1 MTETQKPKF
10 YTNLYF
16 QVIVGITAGV
26 LLGFFNPDLGVKMR
40 PLGDGFI
47 RLIKMVIS
55 PIIFITVVTGIAK
68 VGNLKSLG
76 RVGLKSLIY
85 FEIISTL
92 ALVMGMIVLNIY
104 EPGRGMNVNPAALD
118 TSEIMGLQSKAH
130 SPEHKSTAGFLL
142 GIIPNQFLGAFA
154 EGNILQVLFISILF
168 GVAMAHSGVAGEKLL
183 EIIEEASTVFFRII
197 SMIMKVAPIGAF
209 GAMAFTVSSFG
220 AKSLIP
226 MLKLMGSLYVTCF
239 LFIFIVLGLIA
250 RFTGFSIWQFLKF
263 IRQEILIVLGTSS
276 SESVLPRIMKKLEAA
291 GCSRSVVGLTI
302 PTGYS
307 FNLDGT
313 SIYLTMAALFI
324 AQATNVNLSIEQQF
338 SILGILL
345 LTSKGA
351 AAVTGA
357 GLVTL
362 AATLSTIDTLPVNG
376 IALIIGIDR
385 FMSEARS
392 ITNLIGNAVATVVI
406 SKWENALDSEKL
418 KKVLSGEIRLPEFD
432 SHH

>member
-1 MTETQKPKF
+1 MTRKI
-10 YTNLYF
+10 YSNLYF
-16 QVIVGITAGV
+16 QVILGIAAGIT
-26 LLGFFNPDLGVKMR
+26 LGFFHPDLGAKMR

-68 VGNLKSLG
+68 VGSLKSLG

-85 FEIISTL
+85 FEVISTL
-92 ALVMGMIVLNIY
+92 ALIIGMAVLNVY
-104 EPGRGMNVNPAALD
+104 EPGKGMNVNPAALD
-118 TSEIMGLQSKAH
+118 TSEILSLQNKAH
-130 SPEHKSTAGFLL
+130 STEHRSTVGFIL
-142 GIIPNQFLGAFA
+142 GIIPNQFLGAFT
-154 EGNILQVLFISILF
+154 EGSILQVLFISVLF
-168 GVAMAHSGVAGEKLL
+168 GVAMAESGAAGERLL

-197 SMIMKVAPIGAF
+197 SMIMKLAPVGAF

-226 MLKLMGSLYVTCF
+226 MLKLMGSLYFTCF
-239 LFIFIVLGLIA
+239 LFIFTVLGLIA
-250 RFTGFSIWQFLKF
+250 RLAGFSIWKFLKF
-263 IRQEILIVLGTSS
+263 IRQELLIVLGTSS

-291 GCSRSVVGLTI
+291 GCGRSVVGLTI

-324 AQATNVNLSIEQQF
+324 AQATNVNLSLEQQI

-362 AATLSTIDTLPVNG
+362 AATLSTIETLPVNG

-406 SKWENALDSEKL
+406 SKWENALDSDRL
-418 KKVLSGEIRLPEFD
+418 DKVLSGEIKLPEYD